1 MSDEEYLNKIIEK
14 MISLKYIKKGTEQF
28 FGGSDC
34 YYFTDIGKNYLN
46 HNLNSPSYVAF
57 VKSKNCVW
65 ASNCLSK
72 NRYSPCG
79 TWYNPAMKKY
89 REALDWV
96 NKVFNLGITEDDCQD
111 IDIND
116 ILL

>member
-1 MSDEEYLNKIIEK
+1 MSNEEYLNKIIEK
-14 MISLKYIKKGTEQF
+14 MISLKYIKVEAEQF
-28 FGGSDC
+28 WGCSDC
-34 YYFTDIGKNYLN
+34 YCFTNVGKNYLTRD
-46 HNLNSPSYVAF
+46 LGSPSYIAF
-57 VKSKNCVW
+57 IKSRNCVW
-65 ASNCLSK
+65 ASRTFLYNK
-72 NRYSPCG
+72 YFPCG
-79 TWYNPAMKKY
+79 TWYNPAMEKY